1 MEVAIKRTFASFEV
15 PNFRLYFIGQGISLC
30 GTWMQTI
37 AMSWLVLQMTHSGTQ
52 LGFVTAAQFV
62 PMLVL
67 GVWGG
72 VIADRFDKRHI
83 LYFTQTAMGILALIL
98 GLLVVTH
105 SVHLWMVYLLAAS
118 FGLVQVVDNPSRQT
132 FVVEMVGRDRLKN
145 AVTLNSTVVNAA
157 RIIGPT
163 FAGVIIATLG
173 VGPCFLVNAVSYV
186 AVLIALKAMRG
197 SELHKAPRSAR
208 EPGQVMAGLRYAWH
222 VPKLRSTLFMMLVI
236 GTFAY
241 EFPVILPLFATVT
254 LHGNA
259 GTYSAMTAAM
269 GIGAVVGGLYAAGSS
284 AITQRRLIIIAV
296 LFGFSIMLT
305 ALMPS
310 LMTAFIVLIFMG
322 ALSVLFIS
330 LGNTT
335 LQLNSIPTM
344 RGRVMAL
351 WSIAF
356 QGTTPIGGPI
366 IGAIADHSNPRVGL
380 MVGGASALVA
390 AVIGGLVMRA
400 TAGRDDQGQAL
411 PPVHPSIDQPEPDE

>member
-1 MEVAIKRTFASFEV
+1 MEAAVKRTFASFEV

-37 AMSWLVLQMTHSGTQ
+37 AISWLVLQLTHSGTQ
-52 LGFVTAAQFV
+52 LGLVTAAQFL
-62 PMLVL
+62 PILLL
-67 GVWGG
+67 GVFGG
-72 VIADRFDKRHI
+72 VIVDRFDKRRI
-83 LYFTQTAMGILALIL
+83 LYCTQTVMGLLALAL

-105 SVHLWMVYLLAAS
+105 SIQLWMVYVLAAS

-132 FVVEMVGRDRLKN
+132 FVVEMVGHSRLKN
-145 AVTLNSTVVNAA
+145 AVTLNSTVVNGA
-157 RIIGPT
+157 RIVGPT

-173 VGPCFLVNAVSYV
+173 VGPCFLVNAVSYL

-197 SELHKAPRSAR
+197 SELQPAPRSKRA
-208 EPGQVMAGLRYAWH
+208 PGQVVAGLKYAWH
-222 VPKLRSTLFMMLVI
+222 MPKLRATLLMMLII

-259 GTYSAMTAAM
+259 TTYSVMTAAM
-269 GIGAVVGGLYAAGSS
+269 GIGAVAGGLYSAGSS
-284 AITQRRLIIIAV
+284 VVTQRRLITVAV
-296 LFGFSIMLT
+296 LFGCSIMLT
-305 ALMPS
+305 ALAPS
-310 LMTAFIVLIFMG
+310 LLTAFVVLIFMG
-322 ALSVLFIS
+322 GLSVLFIS

-335 LQLNSIPTM
+335 LQLNSDPQM

-380 MVGGASALVA
+380 IVGGISALVA
-390 AVIGGLVMRA
+390 AVVGGLVLRA
-400 TAGRDDQGQAL
+400 TKGSGDPGQASR
-411 PPVHPSIDQPEPDE
+411 PVRPSTDQPEPAQ